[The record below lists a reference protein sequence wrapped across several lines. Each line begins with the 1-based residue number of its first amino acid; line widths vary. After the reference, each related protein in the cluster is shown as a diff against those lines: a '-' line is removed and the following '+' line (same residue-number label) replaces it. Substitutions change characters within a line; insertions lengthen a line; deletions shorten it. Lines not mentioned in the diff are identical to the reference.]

1 MGKKKGEVSN
11 VKLAGNIEARVE
23 VQPTPG
29 EESPAADL
37 DMIQGYMEVLKHMKP
52 IPWIIRSITRNTHV
66 QLYYVIVITCPRS

>member
-29 EESPAADL
+29 EESPAVDP
-37 DMIQGYMEVLKHMKP
+37 DMIQGYNGSAK
-52 IPWIIRSITRNTHV
+52 THEAHA
-66 QLYYVIVITCPRS
+66 LEHN